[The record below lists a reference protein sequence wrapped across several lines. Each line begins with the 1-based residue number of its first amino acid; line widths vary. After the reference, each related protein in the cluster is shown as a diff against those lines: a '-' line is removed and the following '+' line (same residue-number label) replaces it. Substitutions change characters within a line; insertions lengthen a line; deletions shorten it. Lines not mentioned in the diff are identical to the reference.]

1 VVQAGAKLTAG
12 SKSGERRR
20 GSGATRRGSS
30 GWRSSPR
37 DTCTVV
43 DTGARVAG
51 GGERDE
57 RDENDV
63 DIKDDKTQDIFLH
76 ILIPLEMLWI

>member
-1 VVQAGAKLTAG
+1 MVQAGAKLTAG

-20 GSGATRRGSS
+20 GSGATRRGGS

-43 DTGARVAG
+43 DAGARVAA

-57 RDENDV
+57 RDEKNV
-63 DIKDDKTQDIFLH
+63 DIEYDKI
-76 ILIPLEMLWI
+76 